1 MPKVNK
7 RMNTAHVKAATKALE
22 AVPSFLVTKTATT
35 VVAKT
40 GKGVELYRAL
50 KINARADLWMVAQME
65 NLFNEEGK

>member
-1 MPKVNK
+1 MKKINK

-35 VVAKT
+35 VLAKT

-50 KINARADLWMVAQME
+50 KINAVSDLWVVSQVE